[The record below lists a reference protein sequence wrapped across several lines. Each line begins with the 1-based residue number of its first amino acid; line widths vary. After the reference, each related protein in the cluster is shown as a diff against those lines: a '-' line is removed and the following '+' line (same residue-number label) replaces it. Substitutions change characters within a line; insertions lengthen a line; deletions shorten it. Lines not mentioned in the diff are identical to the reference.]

1 MKMSTCSHDASSKP
15 PFHPR
20 ETQSRESTLI
30 PNLALERQKTGV
42 SSMQENNKCLMDGR
56 PVHMSTANASVDET
70 FLSLP
75 CGESHSII
83 TALSTILH
91 PILKSQL
98 IVVMFPPLAGAIEN
112 G

>member
-1 MKMSTCSHDASSKP
+1 MKMSTCSHEAPSKP

-20 ETQSRESTLI
+20 AFPSRENTLI
-30 PNLALERQKTGV
+30 PNLALECQKMGV
-42 SSMQENNKCLMDGR
+42 SSRQENNCLMDVR
-56 PVHMSTANASVDET
+56 PVHMSTANASADET

-75 CGESHSII
+75 CGESHRTI
-83 TALSTILH
+83 TAPSTILH